1 MNHPPLSP
9 DVSVDAIVDVN
20 ASDAA
25 GTTPSTQ
32 ALRDVALRDLELALR
47 ELWRLGQNIFLCWR
61 WGEGGITAL
70 LAPHYYLGNFSA
82 SLSDSSPID
91 RLDVL
96 NGQFMRKLISSER
109 LMNDADFFSTA
120 RRLELEPTFI
130 PFAIPACAS
139 KADTDPQTLIAVEEL
154 IKRHSISYVESRA
167 VMLLDIVDFSL
178 FSPFEQTS
186 QLNSLSYSLNS
197 AYSKLLKIGIEVEFA
212 RTTTGDGFY
221 VWNRAHNAG
230 ANQDLF
236 LFTLLVIADNAIA
249 RRKARGHIVPLLR
262 TAFHIGSHFEFY
274 QVEGVNPTLYS
285 YIVGDVTIELARMVE
300 IANPGQIF
308 IGDFTTKVP
317 TSAREEAFLIEV
329 DSSHFVQRI
338 GKLLEQMKGLE
349 LSGERIESMHCQL
362 TGETGASA
370 GQSVRRFRIT
380 DKHGRSRCAY
390 NLRLNI
396 HTSGG
401 RRPLILGIQGY
412 YLPKPEGQRSRGVTV
427 EAAVQSRRRI
437 HQPRLSSEE

>member
-1 MNHPPLSP
+1 MN
-9 DVSVDAIVDVN
+9 DTVN
-20 ASDAA
+20 SDAPA
-25 GTTPSTQ
+25 GDGADQ
-32 ALRDVALRDLELALR
+32 DALRTFELALR
-47 ELWRLGQNIFLCWR
+47 ELWRLGQNVFLCWR
-61 WGEGGITAL
+61 VAADGLTAL

-82 SLSDSSPID
+82 SLSDSSPVD

-109 LMNDADFFSTA
+109 RMNDADFFSTA
-120 RRLELEPTFI
+120 RRLDLEPTLI
-130 PFAIPACAS
+130 SAAINS
-139 KADTDPQTLIAVEEL
+139 DTDAATLQQVEAL
-154 IKRHSISYVESRA
+154 FKRYSISYVESRA
-167 VMLLDIVDFSL
+167 VLLLDIVDFSL
-178 FSPFEQTS
+178 FTPFEQTS

-221 VWNRAHNAG
+221 VWNRVQTAS

-236 LFTLLVIADNAIA
+236 LFMLLVIADNAIA

-308 IGDFTTKVP
+308 IGDFNTRVP
-317 TSAREEAFLIEV
+317 TSTREEAFLLDV
-329 DSSHFVQRI
+329 DSQHFVQRI
-338 GKLLEQMKGLE
+338 GRLLEQMRGLE

-362 TGETGASA
+362 TGETGSSA

-412 YLPKPEGQRSRGVTV
+412 YLPKPEGQRGRGVTL
-427 EAAVQSRRRI
+427 EATVQSRRRI
-437 HQPRLSSEE
+437 HQPRLQSEE

>member
-1 MNHPPLSP
+1 MN
-9 DVSVDAIVDVN
+9 DTVNNDAP
-20 ASDAA
+20 SDDGADQA
-25 GTTPSTQ
+25 
-32 ALRDVALRDLELALR
+32 ALRTFELALR
-47 ELWRLGQNIFLCWR
+47 DLWRLGQNVFLCWR
-61 WGEGGITAL
+61 VDGDGLTVL
-70 LAPHYYLGNFSA
+70 FAPHYYLGNFSA
-82 SLSDSSPID
+82 SLSDSSPVD

-109 LMNDADFFSTA
+109 RMNDADFFSTA
-120 RRLELEPTFI
+120 RRLGLKP
-130 PFAIPACAS
+130 
-139 KADTDPQTLIAVEEL
+139 TLISAEINSNTDAATLQHVEEL
-154 IKRHSISYVESRA
+154 FKRYSISYVESRA
-167 VMLLDIVDFSL
+167 VLLLDIVDFSL
-178 FSPFEQTS
+178 FTPFEQTS

-221 VWNRAHNAG
+221 VWNRAQTTG

-236 LFTLLVIADNAIA
+236 LFMLLVIADNAIA

-308 IGDFTTKVP
+308 VGDFNTRVP
-317 TSAREEAFLIEV
+317 TSTREEAFLLDV
-329 DSSHFVQRI
+329 DSQHFVQRI
-338 GKLLEQMKGLE
+338 GRLLEQMRGLE

-412 YLPKPEGQRSRGVTV
+412 YLPKPEGQRSRGVTL
-427 EAAVQSRRRI
+427 EATVQSRRRI
-437 HQPRLSSEE
+437 HQPRLLSEE

>member
-1 MNHPPLSP
+1 VTLSGLELMNDNLNN
-9 DVSVDAIVDVN
+9 D
-20 ASDAA
+20 
-25 GTTPSTQ
+25 TPRNTG
-32 ALRDVALRDLELALR
+32 ADREVLDTLELALR
-47 ELWRLGQNIFLCWR
+47 DLWRLGQNIFLCWR
-61 WGEGGITAL
+61 VAGDGLTAL
-70 LAPHYYLGNFSA
+70 YAPHYYLGNFSA
-82 SLSDSSPID
+82 SLSDSSPVD

-109 LMNDADFFSTA
+109 RMNDADFFSTA
-120 RRLELEPTFI
+120 RRLDLNPVLI
-130 PFAIPACAS
+130 CSAIN
-139 KADTDPQTLIAVEEL
+139 ADTNESTLVEVEAL
-154 IKRHSISYVESRA
+154 FKRYSISYVESRA
-167 VMLLDIVDFSL
+167 VLLLDIVDFSL
-178 FSPFEQTS
+178 FTPFEQTS

-221 VWNRAHNAG
+221 VWNRAQTAG

-236 LFTLLVIADNAIA
+236 LFMLLVIADNAIA
-249 RRKARGHIVPLLR
+249 RRKARGYTVPLLR

-308 IGDFTTKVP
+308 VGDFNTRVP
-317 TSAREEAFLIEV
+317 TSSREEAFLIDV
-329 DSSHFVQRI
+329 DSQHFVQRI
-338 GKLLEQMKGLE
+338 GKALEQMRGLE

-412 YLPKPEGQRSRGVTV
+412 YLPKPEGQRGRGVTL
-427 EAAVQSRRRI
+427 EATVQSRRRI
-437 HQPRLSSEE
+437 QPRLLSEE

>member
-61 WGEGGITAL
+61 WAEGGITAL

>member
-1 MNHPPLSP
+1 MNNPPLSA
-9 DVSVDAIVDVN
+9 DVRANAI
-20 ASDAA
+20 ASSGND
-25 GTTPSTQ
+25 GTVPQGQVPGDTASRE
-32 ALRDVALRDLELALR
+32 LALRDLELTLR

-61 WGEGGITAL
+61 VAEGGITAL

-82 SLSDSSPID
+82 SLSDSSPVD

-120 RRLELEPTFI
+120 RRLELEPNFI
-130 PFAIPACAS
+130 PFAIAAN
-139 KADTDPQTLIAVEEL
+139 ADAQTLVAVEEL

-221 VWNRAHNAG
+221 VWNRAQNAG

-412 YLPKPEGQRSRGVTV
+412 YLPKPEGPRSRGVTV

-437 HQPRLSSEE
+437 HQPRLLSEE